1 MKKDIINTQA
11 NTFNDYLADRFP
23 KFAKQIINVLL
34 EEKNDVFL
42 FSGVIRDYFLYK
54 DKSSN
59 FNVRDID
66 IVVSDI
72 DKFHSTFKNKIQ
84 YKKNSF
90 GGLKLYF
97 NDINIDVWQANLTW
111 GLKNIPQKNRNT
123 PNIID
128 ILPQT
133 VFFNCSSI
141 LFDFQNKKFIEN
153 DDSSF
158 QLFLDSRTLDIVLE
172 ENPLPELCVLNT
184 IYYTKK
190 YNLNISSKLA
200 DYVKDKFSKIEK
212 DRFLYIQ
219 MKHFNQ
225 IILEINELDNAV
237 KELANLIK

>member
-42 FSGVIRDYFLYK
+42 FSGIIRDYFLYK
-54 DKSSN
+54 DKLSN

-72 DKFHSTFKNKIQ
+72 DKFHSTFKNIVK
-84 YKKNSF
+84 YNKNSF

-97 NDINIDVWQANLTW
+97 NDINIDVWQANSTW
-111 GLKNIPQKNRNT
+111 GLNRVLPKDKNQS
-123 PNIID
+123 NIIN
-128 ILPQT
+128 ILPKT

-153 DDSSF
+153 DDNSF
-158 QLFLDSRTLDIVLE
+158 QFFLNNRVLDIVLE
-172 ENPLPELCVLNT
+172 DNPLPELCVLNT

-190 YNLNISSKLA
+190 YDLKISSKLEC
-200 DYVKDKFSKIEK
+200 YVKDKFSKIEM
-212 DRFLYIQ
+212 DRFIKIQ
-219 MKHFNQ
+219 IKHFNKL
-225 IILEINELDNAV
+225 IFEKNELENEV
-237 KELANLIK
+237 KKLSSLIR

>member
-54 DKSSN
+54 DTKSN

-72 DKFHSTFKNKIQ
+72 DKFHSTFKNIVK
-84 YKKNSF
+84 YNKNSF

-97 NDINIDVWQANLTW
+97 NDINIDVWQANSTW
-111 GLKNIPQKNRNT
+111 GLNRVLQKDKNSS
-123 PNIID
+123 NIIN
-128 ILPQT
+128 ILPKT

-153 DDSSF
+153 DDNSF
-158 QLFLDSRTLDIVLE
+158 QFFIKNRVLDIVLE
-172 ENPLPELCVLNT
+172 DNPLPELCVLNT

-190 YNLNISSKLA
+190 YDLKISSKLEC
-200 DYVKDKFSKIEK
+200 YVKDKFSKIEM
-212 DRFLYIQ
+212 DRFIKIQ
-219 MKHFNQ
+219 IKHFNKL
-225 IILEINELDNAV
+225 IFEKNELENEV
-237 KELANLIK
+237 RKLSSLIR

>member
-42 FSGVIRDYFLYK
+42 FSGIIRDYFLYK

-72 DKFHSTFKNKIQ
+72 DKFHSIFKNKIQ

-123 PNIID
+123 TNIID
-128 ILPQT
+128 IL
-133 VFFNCSSI
+133 
-141 LFDFQNKKFIEN
+141 
-153 DDSSF
+153 
-158 QLFLDSRTLDIVLE
+158 
-172 ENPLPELCVLNT
+172 
-184 IYYTKK
+184 
-190 YNLNISSKLA
+190 
-200 DYVKDKFSKIEK
+200 
-212 DRFLYIQ
+212 
-219 MKHFNQ
+219 
-225 IILEINELDNAV
+225 
-237 KELANLIK
+237 

>member
-42 FSGVIRDYFLYK
+42 FSGIIRDYFLYK

-72 DKFHSTFKNKIQ
+72 DKFHSIFKNKIQ

-123 PNIID
+123 TNIID

-158 QLFLDSRTLDIVLE
+158 QLFLDSKTLDIVLE
-172 ENPLPELCVLNT
+172 ENPLPELCILNT

-190 YNLNISSKLA
+190 HNLNISSKLA
-200 DYVKDKFSKIEK
+200 DYVKDK
-212 DRFLYIQ
+212 
-219 MKHFNQ
+219 
-225 IILEINELDNAV
+225 
-237 KELANLIK
+237 

>member
-72 DKFHSTFKNKIQ
+72 DKFHSTFKNIVK
-84 YKKNSF
+84 YNKNSF

-97 NDINIDVWQANLTW
+97 NDINIDVWQANSTW
-111 GLKNIPQKNRNT
+111 GLNRVLPKDKNPS
-123 PNIID
+123 NIINT
-128 ILPQT
+128 LPKT

-153 DDSSF
+153 EDNSF
-158 QLFLDSRTLDIVLE
+158 QFFLNNRVLDIVLE
-172 ENPLPELCVLNT
+172 DNPLPELCVLNT

-190 YNLNISSKLA
+190 YDLKISSKLEC
-200 DYVKDKFSKIEK
+200 YVKDKFSKIEM
-212 DRFLYIQ
+212 DRFIKIQ
-219 MKHFNQ
+219 IKHFNKL
-225 IILEINELDNAV
+225 IFEKNELENEI
-237 KELANLIK
+237 KKLSSLIR